1 MVQWPRFW
9 ASTPEGLG
17 LTPGQGGSTC
27 AGVTEKDEDKRW
39 PVLLAA
45 AERSEVLTS
54 SAQLGPGSMV
64 LGERSQCPGRA
75 VRSVQNR
82 PPVEAEVRSVFARG
96 GVGMQEVKGTGRV
109 WGSLFSNEPK

>member
-1 MVQWPRFW
+1 MCLRGL
-9 ASTPEGLG
+9 EGDYWLRKSRSG
-17 LTPGQGGSTC
+17 ENFKCLTCGFVSF
-27 AGVTEKDEDKRW
+27 
-39 PVLLAA
+39 L
-45 AERSEVLTS
+45 
-54 SAQLGPGSMV
+54 
-64 LGERSQCPGRA
+64 RSQCPGRA

>member
-45 AERSEVLTS
+45 AERSEVLTLPQRS
-54 SAQLGPGSMV
+54 WALEAWCSAKGAS
-64 LGERSQCPGRA
+64 
-75 VRSVQNR
+75 
-82 PPVEAEVRSVFARG
+82 ARG
-96 GVGMQEVKGTGRV
+96 VQAR
-109 WGSLFSNEPK
+109 S